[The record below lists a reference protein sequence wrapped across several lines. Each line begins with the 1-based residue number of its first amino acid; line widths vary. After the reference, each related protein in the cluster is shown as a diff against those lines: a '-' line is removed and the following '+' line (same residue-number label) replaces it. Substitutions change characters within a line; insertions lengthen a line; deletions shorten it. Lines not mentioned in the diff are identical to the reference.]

1 MLITSD
7 VMKKLTR
14 QQVAHTLSAVQ
25 KKNLWKKAAREENQ
39 KTHVHD

>member
-25 KKNLWKKAAREENQ
+25 KKEAVEEGS
-39 KTHVHD
+39 KRRKPEDSCA